1 LGLTVVLTLHDLTL
15 AAEHADQLLLLH
27 GGRVLAQGPPATVL
41 TPETIARA
49 FDVTARIDTS
59 GPSPRYSFHL

>member
-1 LGLTVVLTLHDLTL
+1 
-15 AAEHADQLLLLH
+15 
-27 GGRVLAQGPPATVL
+27 VLAQGPPATVL